1 MARIRSHTMNRESRS
16 PSPSGDRAGLRVNTR
31 LARPLGTCLG
41 QGRKRVATVMKEVFR
56 ASCRQEEET
65 EVVVGDHSVLGLSD
79 KLQRR
84 QDRPGGL

>member
-1 MARIRSHTMNRESRS
+1 MARIRSHTMDRESRS
-16 PSPSGDRAGLRVNTR
+16 PAPSGDRAGLRVNTR
-31 LARPLGTCLG
+31 LARPPGTCLG

-56 ASCRQEEET
+56 PSCRQAEET

-84 QDRPGGL
+84 QDRPWGL